1 VCAQQ
6 HLKSIMI
13 KRPNSPEE
21 WDLYF
26 NLRYEVLRAP
36 WNQPRGTERNE
47 GDETAEHFAFF
58 EEDEIIGVGRLD
70 FTPNH
75 GSQIRFMAVDNRYQG
90 RGIGRQLMEHME
102 GIARNKGCKETI
114 LHAREIALPFYE
126 KLGYSITEKSHLLF
140 GEIQHFLMTK
150 HYEQLS

>member
-1 VCAQQ
+1 
-6 HLKSIMI
+6 MI
-13 KRPNSPEE
+13 RRPNSQEE

-36 WNQPRGTERNE
+36 WNQPRGSERNE

-70 FTPNH
+70 FTENL
-75 GSQIRFMAVDNRYQG
+75 GSQIRFMAVDIRFQG
-90 RGIGRQLMEHME
+90 RGIGRQLMQHME
-102 GIARNKGCKETI
+102 EIARNKGCKETI

-126 KLGYSITEKSHLLF
+126 KLGYDITEKSHLLF
-140 GEIQHFLMTK
+140 GEIQHFLMIK
-150 HYEQLS
+150 HYE

>member
-1 VCAQQ
+1 
-6 HLKSIMI
+6 MI
-13 KRPNSPEE
+13 RRPNSPEE

-36 WNQPRGTERNE
+36 WNQPRGSERND

-70 FTPNH
+70 FTENL
-75 GSQIRFMAVDNRYQG
+75 GSQIRFMAVDDRYQG
-90 RGIGRQLMEHME
+90 KGTGRQLMEHME
-102 GIARNKGCKETI
+102 EIARNKGCKETI

-126 KLGYSITEKSHLLF
+126 KLGYDITEKSHLLF
-140 GEIQHFLMTK
+140 GEIQHFLMIK
-150 HYEQLS
+150 HYE

>member
-1 VCAQQ
+1 
-6 HLKSIMI
+6 MI
-13 KRPNSPEE
+13 RRPNSPKE

-36 WNQPRGTERNE
+36 WNQPRGSERND

-70 FTPNH
+70 FTENL
-75 GSQIRFMAVDNRYQG
+75 GSQIRFMAVDSRFQG
-90 RGIGRQLMEHME
+90 RGIGRQLMQHME
-102 GIARNKGCKETI
+102 EIARNKGCKETI

-126 KLGYSITEKSHLLF
+126 KLGYRSIEESHLLF
-140 GEIQHFLMTK
+140 GEIQHFLMIK
-150 HYEQLS
+150 HYE